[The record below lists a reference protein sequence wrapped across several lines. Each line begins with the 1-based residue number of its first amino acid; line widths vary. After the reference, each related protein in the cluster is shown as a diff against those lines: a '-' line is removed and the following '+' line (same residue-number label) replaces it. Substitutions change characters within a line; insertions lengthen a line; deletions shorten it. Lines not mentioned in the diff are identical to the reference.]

1 MLVFVALDKLLLAP
15 QIEAVVAV
23 QRDDAWGRE
32 LDVLGDQDL
41 SWRSQVGRGLK
52 GQVLFDVVALVC
64 TSNELRLRLNGRRRI
79 REQLEDFCPR
89 ASLPLL
95 QAFEFRAKERERQW
109 RLVGLSLYERIE
121 VADVRA
127 SGYWRLRVC
136 NILRE
141 AFGQRFAACEKPSTD
156 SQVFTEF
163 SPRNCHLTPSITV
176 WRGR

>member
-64 TSNELRLRLNGRRRI
+64 TSNELRPRLNGRRRI

-95 QAFEFRAKERERQW
+95 QAFEFRAQEREREW
-109 RLVGLSLYERIE
+109 RLIGLSLNERIE
-121 VADVRA
+121 VAYVRA
-127 SGYWRLRVC
+127 SGCSRLRVRSS
-136 NILRE
+136 LRQGFSE
-141 AFGQRFAACEKPSTD
+141 RFAA
-156 SQVFTEF
+156 
-163 SPRNCHLTPSITV
+163 
-176 WRGR
+176 